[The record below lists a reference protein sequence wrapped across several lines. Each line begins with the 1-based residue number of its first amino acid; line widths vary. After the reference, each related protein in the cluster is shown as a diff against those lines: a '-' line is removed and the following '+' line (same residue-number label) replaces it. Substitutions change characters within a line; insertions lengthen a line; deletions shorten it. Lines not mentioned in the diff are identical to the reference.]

1 MRTFRPGKE
10 ADLETI
16 ITLEAEPD
24 AARWLCEI
32 GRTWHALALAD
43 PAQEHVVVLA
53 DDRVVGFGV
62 LAGLAREDKAVEV
75 RRIVVGPAHAGRGHG
90 RALLRELVGRAYAVH
105 GARRVWLDVKAGNDR
120 AHGLY
125 LDEGFVDE
133 PDAGAAPFVEA
144 DGTVTPLIVMGH
156 APGLARFGAEFQEVV
171 VDCAE
176 PYRLA
181 VFWARVL
188 GGEPVGRDAS
198 WAYVD
203 PPGRPRVA
211 FQRVPEGKS
220 GKNRLHLDVSVS
232 DIPAATRA
240 VELLG
245 AVRLGGIVRDD
256 QGAFQVLRDPEGNE
270 FCLVGD

>member
-1 MRTFRPGKE
+1 MRSFRLGKE
-10 ADLETI
+10 TDLDTI

-24 AARWLCEI
+24 AARWLCDI
-32 GRTWHALALAD
+32 GRTWHDLALVD
-43 PAQEHVVVLA
+43 PAQEHVVVLE

-75 RRIVVGPAHAGRGHG
+75 RRIVVGTAHTGHGHG
-90 RALLRELVGRAYAVH
+90 RALLRELLTRAYTVH

-125 LDEGFVDE
+125 LAEGFVDE
-133 PDAGAAPFVEA
+133 PDADSAPFVEA

-156 APGLARFGAEFQEVV
+156 AAGLARFGRDLQEVV
-171 VDCAE
+171 VDCAA

-188 GGEPVGRDAS
+188 GGDAVERDAA

-203 PPGRPRVA
+203 PPGKPRVA

-220 GKNRLHLDVSVS
+220 GKNRLHLDVQVT

-245 AVRLGGIVRDD
+245 AVRLGGIVKDD

>member
-1 MRTFRPGKE
+1 MRSFRLGKD
-10 ADLETI
+10 ADLDTI

-24 AARWLCEI
+24 AARWLCDI
-32 GRTWHALALAD
+32 GRNWHALVLVD
-43 PAQEHVVVLA
+43 PAQEHVVVLE

-62 LAGLAREDKAVEV
+62 LAGLAREDKVVEV
-75 RRIVVGPAHAGRGHG
+75 RRIVVGTAHAGRGHG
-90 RALLRELVGRAYAVH
+90 RALLRELLTRAYAVH
-105 GARRVWLDVKAGNDR
+105 GARRVWLDVKEGNDR
-120 AHGLY
+120 AHDLY
-125 LDEGFVDE
+125 LAEGFVDE

-144 DGTVTPLIVMGH
+144 DGTATPLVVMGH
-156 APGLARFGAEFQEVV
+156 AATLARFGNGLEEVV

-188 GGEPVGRDAS
+188 GGDPVERDAS

-203 PPGRPRVA
+203 PPGKPRVA

-220 GKNRLHLDVSVS
+220 GKNRLHLDVFVN

-245 AVRLGGIVRDD
+245 AVRLGDLVKDE
-256 QGAFQVLRDPEGNE
+256 QGAFQVFRDPEGNE